1 MVTELGYCNLC
12 EKQKMI
18 CRDHHCTICYELYCE
33 DCYYEKIYE
42 NDLCQKCTDD
52 INGKDEEH
60 DELYE
65 NTEEDTEENTEE
77 DTENED
83 TEDTEDTEKEEMS
96 LKKQFDRL
104 RETVRSLQLQ
114 NEKFKQKQCLLI
126 ALETIDLRND
136 ITRQDTIDIKYTIK
150 ELLYNNSS
158 EVVDNNEGLYK
169 TIIEELSG
177 LKLNCIY
184 ESDSYSSRLSV
195 SYQQ

>member
-33 DCYYEKIYE
+33 NCYYEKIYE

-52 INGKDEEH
+52 INGKNKED

-65 NTEEDTEENTEE
+65 DTEE

-83 TEDTEDTEKEEMS
+83 TKDTENEETS

-158 EVVDNNEGLYK
+158 EVVDNNEGLHK

-195 SYQQ
+195 SIRNVM